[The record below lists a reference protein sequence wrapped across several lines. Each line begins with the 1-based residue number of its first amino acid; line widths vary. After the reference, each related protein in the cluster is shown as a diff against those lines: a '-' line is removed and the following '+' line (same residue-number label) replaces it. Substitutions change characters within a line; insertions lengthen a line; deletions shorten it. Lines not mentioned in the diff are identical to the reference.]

1 VSHELRFERGF
12 DASPEEVFDAFV
24 DPEGLEEMYGA
35 DEPGWIVES
44 QGEVGVGGAWSVA
57 FGPSR
62 DELYRFTHVFRVVDR
77 PRHLAFTATETA
89 PDGMTLDLDVE
100 ITFEERGGK
109 TLMTVVQRG
118 FPSAEARDLHEVGL
132 PNAFDRFERRVRARE
147 SGPDT
152 KRRR

>member
-1 VSHELRFERGF
+1 MSHELRFERAF
-12 DASPEEVFDAFV
+12 DASVEEVFDAFV

-44 QGEVGVGGAWSVA
+44 QGEVRVGGAWSVA

-62 DELYRFTHVFRVVDR
+62 DELYRFTHVFWVVDR
-77 PRHLAFTATETA
+77 PQRVAFATTETA
-89 PDGMTLDLDVE
+89 PDGTILDLDVE
-100 ITFEERGGK
+100 LTFEDRDGK

-118 FPSAEARDLHEVGL
+118 FPSAEVRDLHGVGQ
-132 PNAFDRFERRVRARE
+132 PNAFDRLARFVRSRE
-147 SGPDT
+147 SGPFT